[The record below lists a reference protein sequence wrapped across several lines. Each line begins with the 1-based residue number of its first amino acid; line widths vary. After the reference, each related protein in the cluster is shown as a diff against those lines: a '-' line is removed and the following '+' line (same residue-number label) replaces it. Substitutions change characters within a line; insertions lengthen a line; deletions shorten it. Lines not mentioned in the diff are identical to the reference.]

1 MRFIGTVRSAR
12 HGIHD
17 LSMGDVMNT
26 ATSKDGTTIAFET
39 RGQGPPLIVVGGAL
53 NTRQAAATLA
63 ELLAP
68 SLTVYAY
75 DRRGRGDSGD
85 TPPYAFEREVE
96 DLRALVEDAGGT
108 AFAFG
113 HSSGAVL
120 ALEAALETPGIT
132 RLVLYEPP
140 FIVDDSRPPLPGD
153 YVEHLRELAATDRR
167 GEAVEYFMT
176 TGVGVPADAIASMRE
191 SPFWPSLEAVAHTLW
206 YDGVIM
212 GDNMVGKPLSA
223 DRWSSVTIP
232 TLVIAG
238 GASPPSL
245 RNAAEQVAE
254 VLPNARRLTMEGQTH
269 EVDPTLLAPVLTEF
283 FTS

>member
-1 MRFIGTVRSAR
+1 
-12 HGIHD
+12 
-17 LSMGDVMNT
+17 MNT
-26 ATSKDGTTIAFET
+26 VTSKDGTTIAFDISGE
-39 RGQGPPLIVVGGAL
+39 GPPLLVVGGAL
-53 NTRQAAATLA
+53 NDRYAAATLA
-63 ELLAP
+63 GLLAP
-68 SLTVYAY
+68 GFTVYAY

-85 TPPYAFEREVE
+85 TPSYAVEREVE
-96 DLRALVEDAGGT
+96 DLQALVEDAGGA

-120 ALEAALETPGIT
+120 ALESAVATPGIT
-132 RLVLYEPP
+132 KLVLYEPP
-140 FIVDDSRPPLPGD
+140 FIVDDSRPPLPDD
-153 YVEHLRELAATDRR
+153 YVSHLKELAATDRR

-176 TGVGVPADAIASMRE
+176 TGVGVPAEAIPSMRE

-212 GDNMVGKPLSA
+212 GENMVGKPLSG

-232 TLVIAG
+232 TLVIDG
-238 GASPPSL
+238 GASPPSM
-245 RNAAEQVAE
+245 RNAVQQLVD

-269 EVDPTLLAPVLTEF
+269 EVDPSLLAPVLTEF

>member
-1 MRFIGTVRSAR
+1 MLG
-12 HGIHD
+12 
-17 LSMGDVMNT
+17 
-26 ATSKDGTTIAFET
+26 E
-39 RGQGPPLIVVGGAL
+39 GPPLIVVGGAL
-53 NTRQAAATLA
+53 SDRHAAAALA

-68 SLTVYAY
+68 SFTVYAY
-75 DRRGRGDSGD
+75 DRRGRGGSGD
-85 TPPYAFEREVE
+85 TPPYAVQREVE
-96 DLRALVEDAGGT
+96 DLQALVEHAGGT

-120 ALEAALETPGIT
+120 ALEAALETPSV
-132 RLVLYEPP
+132 RKLVLYEPP
-140 FIVDDSRPPLPGD
+140 FIVDDSRPPPPGD
-153 YVEHLRELAATDRR
+153 FVEHLKELTETGRR

-176 TGVGVPADAIASMRE
+176 TGVGAPAEAIASMRE
-191 SPFWPSLEAVAHTLW
+191 SPFWPSLEDLAHTLW

-232 TLVIAG
+232 TLVIDG

-245 RNAAEQVAE
+245 RNAAQQLAD

-269 EVDPTLLAPVLTEF
+269 EVDPALLASVLTEF
-283 FTS
+283 VTS

>member
-1 MRFIGTVRSAR
+1 MRFTARVLSAEYR
-12 HGIHD
+12 IDD
-17 LSMGDVMNT
+17 LTGGNDMNT
-26 ATSKDGTTIAFET
+26 VTSKDGTTIAFDTSGE
-39 RGQGPPLIVVGGAL
+39 GPPLLVVGGAL
-53 NTRQAAATLA
+53 NDRHAAATLA
-63 ELLAP
+63 RLLAP
-68 SLTVYAY
+68 SFSVYAY

-85 TPPYAFEREVE
+85 TPSYAVEREVE
-96 DLRALVEDAGGT
+96 DLQALIEDAGGT

-120 ALEAALETPGIT
+120 ALETAVATPGIT
-132 RLVLYEPP
+132 KLVLYEPP
-140 FIVDDSRPPLPGD
+140 FIVDDSRPPLPDD
-153 YVEHLRELAATDRR
+153 YVERLKELAATDRR

-176 TGVGVPADAIASMRE
+176 TGVGVPAEAIPPMRE

-223 DRWSSVTIP
+223 DRWASVTIP
-232 TLVIAG
+232 TLVIDG
-238 GASPPSL
+238 GASPPSM
-245 RNAAEQVAE
+245 RNAAQQLAD

>member
-1 MRFIGTVRSAR
+1 M
-12 HGIHD
+12 
-17 LSMGDVMNT
+17 
-26 ATSKDGTTIAFET
+26 
-39 RGQGPPLIVVGGAL
+39 VGGAL
-53 NTRQAAATLA
+53 NTRHAAATLA

-68 SLTVYAY
+68 GFTVHAY

-85 TPPYAFEREVE
+85 TPPYAVEREVE
-96 DLRALVEDAGGT
+96 DLQVLVEHAGGT

-132 RLVLYEPP
+132 KLVLYEPP
-140 FIVDDSRPPLPGD
+140 FIVDDSRPPLPDD
-153 YVEHLRELAATDRR
+153 YVAHLKELAATDRR

-176 TGVGVPADAIASMRE
+176 TGVGVPAGAIPSMRE
-191 SPFWPSLEAVAHTLW
+191 SPFWPSVEAVAHTLW
-206 YDGVIM
+206 YDGMIM

-245 RNAAEQVAE
+245 PNAVQQLAD

-269 EVDPTLLAPVLTEF
+269 EVDPTLLAPVLREF

>member
-1 MRFIGTVRSAR
+1 MRFTAR
-12 HGIHD
+12 VFSDGYRIDD
-17 LSMGDVMNT
+17 LTGGDVMNT
-26 ATSKDGTTIAFET
+26 VTSKDGTTIAFDTSGE
-39 RGQGPPLIVVGGAL
+39 GPPLLVVGGAL
-53 NTRQAAATLA
+53 NDRHAAATLA
-63 ELLAP
+63 GLLAP
-68 SLTVYAY
+68 SFTVYAY

-85 TPPYAFEREVE
+85 TPSYAVEREVE
-96 DLRALVEDAGGT
+96 DLQALIEDAGGI

-120 ALEAALETPGIT
+120 ALEAAVATPGIT
-132 RLVLYEPP
+132 KLVLYEPP
-140 FIVDDSRPPLPGD
+140 FIVDDSRPPLPDD
-153 YVEHLRELAATDRR
+153 YVSHLKELAATDRR

-176 TGVGVPADAIASMRE
+176 RGVGVPAEAIPSMRE

-212 GDNMVGKPLSA
+212 GENMVGKPLSA

-232 TLVIAG
+232 TLVIDG
-238 GASPPSL
+238 GASPPPM
-245 RNAAEQVAE
+245 RNAVQQLVD

>member
-1 MRFIGTVRSAR
+1 MK
-12 HGIHD
+12 
-17 LSMGDVMNT
+17 T
-26 ATSKDGTTIAFET
+26 ATSKDGTTIAFDT
-39 RGQGPPLIVVGGAL
+39 SGGGPPLIVVGGAL

-68 SLTVYAY
+68 SFTVYAY

-85 TPPYAFEREVE
+85 TPPYAVEREVE
-96 DLRALVEDAGGT
+96 DLQALVEDAGGT

-120 ALEAALETPGIT
+120 ALEAAAAAAGIPK
-132 RLVLYEPP
+132 LVLYEPP
-140 FIVDDSRPPLPGD
+140 FIVDDSRPPLPTD
-153 YVEHLRELAATDRR
+153 YVAHLRELAATDRR

-176 TGVGVPADAIASMRE
+176 TGVGVPAEAIPSMRE

-223 DRWSSVTIP
+223 DRWASVTIP
-232 TLVIAG
+232 TLVIDG

-245 RNAAEQVAE
+245 RNAAQQLAD